1 MSATEVLGEAWG
13 MYKAHWRHLLPIAF
27 VVYLLISLLALLLA
41 VLLGWFGVA
50 VGALI
55 GLAGIFWLQGTLVVA
70 IEDVRDGRADLSIGD
85 TLSRVRPRLNTL
97 AVAGILAAIAIV
109 IGLILIIVPGL
120 LLLTAWL
127 VIVPVIMLEG
137 RRVFESFGRSW
148 ELVRP
153 QFGSVF
159 VVMILTVLILIGVG
173 IAFGIIGGILD
184 SRVADVILDIARQT
198 VTAPFVALAWTLT
211 YYRLRG
217 LSRPATSPAGEAAA

>member
-50 VGALI
+50 VGALVS
-55 GLAGIFWLQGTLVVA
+55 LAGIFWLQGTLVVA

-137 RRVFESFGRSW
+137 RRVVESFGRSW

-159 VVMILTVLILIGVG
+159 VIMILTVLILIGVG

-217 LSRPATSPAGEAAA
+217 LSRPATSPAGEVAA

>member
-1 MSATEVLGEAWG
+1 VKATEVIGEAWG

-27 VVYLLISLLALLLA
+27 VVYLLISLLTLLLA

-50 VGALI
+50 VGLLI
-55 GLAGIFWLQGTLVVA
+55 SLAGIFWLQGTLVVA

-97 AVAGILAAIAIV
+97 AIAGILAAIAIIV
-109 IGLILIIVPGL
+109 GLVLIIVPGL

-137 RRVFESFGRSW
+137 RGITESFGRSW

-159 VVMILTVLILIGVG
+159 VVMILTILIFIGVG
-173 IAFGIIGGILD
+173 IVFGIIGAAFD
-184 SRVADVILDIARQT
+184 SRVADVVLDIARQT
-198 VTAPFVALAWTLT
+198 ALAPFVALAWTLT

-217 LSRPATSPAGEAAA
+217 LSRPAAPAAGEVAA

>member
-1 MSATEVLGEAWG
+1 MSAAEVIGEAWG

-41 VLLGWFGVA
+41 VLLDWFGVA

-55 GLAGIFWLQGTLVVA
+55 SLAGIFWLQGALVVA

-85 TLSRVRPRLNTL
+85 TLSRLRPRLNTL

-159 VVMILTVLILIGVG
+159 VVMILTILILIAVG
-173 IAFGIIGGILD
+173 IVFGIVGGILD
-184 SRVADVILDIARQT
+184 NRVADLVLDIASQT

-217 LSRPATSPAGEAAA
+217 LSRPATPPAGEVAA